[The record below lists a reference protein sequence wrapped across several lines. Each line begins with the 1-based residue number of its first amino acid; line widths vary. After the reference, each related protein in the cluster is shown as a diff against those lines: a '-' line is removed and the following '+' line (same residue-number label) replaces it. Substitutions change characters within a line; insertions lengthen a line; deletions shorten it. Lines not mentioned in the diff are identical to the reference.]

1 MPEAQLRR
9 RERLLPAVAALGADA
24 ALITSPANVRYLS
37 GLASSNAALL
47 VPAASPGGS
56 GATVLA
62 TDSRYAGTARQD
74 CPDLDILIERYIEP
88 ALARVVADRGTRKL
102 AFEAQE
108 MTVERYEAFAAAVPG
123 AELVPL
129 GRAVEE
135 IRMSKD
141 EQEIALLA
149 RACEITSRAFEQIV
163 PLIRAGVTE
172 RELAISLERA
182 MTDLGADGLA
192 FDTIVA
198 SGPNGAIP
206 HHVPSARP
214 FAAGDLITVNCGARY
229 GGYHADMTRTVVLG
243 EPAAW
248 QRDIYALVSA
258 AQAAGIDA
266 AVPGADV
273 QAVDAA
279 ARGLIAGAGHGEHF
293 QHGLGHGVGLEV
305 HEAPIMGY
313 GRTGTLGDRVPITV
327 EPGIYLPGQGGVRIE
342 DTLVVRAGTGTA
354 APQELL
360 TTTTRELL
368 VLSPAIGGGAG
379 SPARGRH
386 TDVATTNDL
395 KNGMT
400 LNIDGN
406 LWNVVDFQHV
416 KPGKGGAFVRTRLKN
431 IMSGKVVN
439 RTFNA
444 GVKVNVAN
452 VNKREMQYLY
462 REGDDFVFMDTQDYD
477 QPRIPRQTVGGAADY
492 LLEEQTATV
501 AFNDGTPLYVE
512 LPASVELTVSQTDP
526 GVQGD
531 RSTGGTKPATL
542 ETGAQISVPLFI
554 TTGEKIK
561 VDTRTGDYMGR
572 A

>member
-1 MPEAQLRR
+1 MPELEKAR
-9 RERLLPAVAALGADA
+9 RERLRPALAALGADA
-24 ALITSPANVRYLS
+24 ALITSPANVRYLT

-47 VPAASPGGS
+47 LPAAPA
-56 GATVLA
+56 GAVLA
-62 TDSRYAGTARQD
+62 TDSRYAGTARQA
-74 CPDLDILIERYIEP
+74 CPDLDILIERAIEP
-88 ALARVVADRGTRKL
+88 ALARVAATRGLRRL
-102 AFEAQE
+102 AFEAHE
-108 MTVERYEAFAAAVPG
+108 MTVERYRAFAAQVPG
-123 AELVPL
+123 TELVPL

-135 IRMSKD
+135 IRMAKD

-163 PLIRAGVTE
+163 PLIRPGVTE

-206 HHVPSARP
+206 HHVPSGRA
-214 FAAGDLITVNCGARY
+214 FEAGDMITVDCGARY
-229 GGYHADMTRTVVLG
+229 QGYHADMTRTVVLG
-243 EPAAW
+243 PPAPW
-248 QRDIYALVSA
+248 QRDIYS
-258 AQAAGIDA
+258 
-266 AVPGADV
+266 
-273 QAVDAA
+273 
-279 ARGLIAGAGHGEHF
+279 
-293 QHGLGHGVGLEV
+293 
-305 HEAPIMGY
+305 
-313 GRTGTLGDRVPITV
+313 
-327 EPGIYLPGQGGVRIE
+327 
-342 DTLVVRAGTGTA
+342 LVVRGPGGRDRRGRARRGRARRGRGGPRPDRGGGSRRAFPARARPRRRARSPRGTDHGVRPDGYTRGPGPHHCRTRDLPPRARRRQDRGHPGGARRYGDGGTA
-354 APQELL
+354 
-360 TTTTRELL
+360 
-368 VLSPAIGGGAG
+368 GATHHYHPG
-379 SPARGRH
+379 TARPVRRPSAAGRAPARRRH
-386 TDVATTNDL
+386 ADVATTNDL

-400 LNIDGN
+400 LNIDGQ
-406 LWNVVDFQHV
+406 LWNIVDFQHV

-431 IMSGKVVN
+431 IMSGKVVD

-444 GVKVNVAN
+444 GVKVDVAN
-452 VNKREMQYLY
+452 VDKREMQYLY

-542 ETGAQISVPLFI
+542 ETGAQINVPLFI
-554 TTGEKIK
+554 TTGEKVK